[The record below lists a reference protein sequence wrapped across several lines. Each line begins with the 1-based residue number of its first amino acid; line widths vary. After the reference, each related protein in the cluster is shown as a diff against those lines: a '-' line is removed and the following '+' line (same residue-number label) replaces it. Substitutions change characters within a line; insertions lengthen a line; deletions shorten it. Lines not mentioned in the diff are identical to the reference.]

1 MNKDEV
7 NQPVTVPSPAKI
19 NLFLRVG
26 PKRPDGFH
34 GLISWFCV
42 VGLADELTF
51 APHDGTDVSLS
62 CNMPS
67 VPCDATNLILRA
79 ASALRPYASLSPG
92 IHIHLH
98 KRIPMGGGLGG
109 GSSNAAA
116 TLSVLSRLWRCD
128 VSDAKLREIGA
139 TLGSDVPFFLQP
151 PSAICRGRGE
161 LISPISAP
169 SPRAVLL
176 LLPDIVMPTPAVFRQ
191 FDEMKLGTDLGA
203 VEADLPSPQLS
214 TEALLA
220 SLANDLEAPAFAISP
235 ALGRLRS
242 DVEACL
248 GRPVRM
254 SGSGSTLF
262 TIYDNQVAA
271 AAGAKQASGLTRAL
285 ACTLS

>member
-1 MNKDEV
+1 MKKDEV

-26 PKRPDGFH
+26 PKRADGFH
-34 GLISWFCV
+34 GLVSWFCV

-51 APHDGTDVSLS
+51 TPQDGSDISLS
-62 CNMPS
+62 CDMPG

-79 ASALRPYASLSPG
+79 ASVLRPYAAIAQSV
-92 IHIHLH
+92 HIHLH

-109 GSSNAAA
+109 GSSNAAT
-116 TLSVLSRLWRCD
+116 TLRVLSQYWHCAISD
-128 VSDAKLREIGA
+128 VKLREIGA
-139 TLGSDVPFFLQP
+139 SLGSDVPFFLQP

-176 LLPDIVMPTPAVFRQ
+176 LLPEIAMPTPAVYRT
-191 FDEMKLGTDLGA
+191 FDEMRLGTDLAA
-203 VEADLPSPQLS
+203 VEAHLPSPNLS
-214 TEALLA
+214 TETLLT
-220 SLANDLEAPAFAISP
+220 SLVNDLEAPAFAISP
-235 ALGRLRS
+235 ALGRLRV
-242 DVEACL
+242 DVETCL

-262 TIYDNQVAA
+262 TLYNNEAAA
-271 AAGAKQASGLTRAL
+271 AAGAQQAGGLVRAL
-285 ACTLS
+285 ACTL